1 MRVRLALNVTE
12 NKGIEGV
19 KFKPTMMLNTP
30 VLKYKPEN
38 FDLITWFVVNKN

>member
-19 KFKPTMMLNTP
+19 KFKPTMMLDCKF
-30 VLKYKPEN
+30 KYVEYN
-38 FDLITWFVVNKN
+38 IN